1 MSEVKNLLIIIII
14 FVLCN
19 IGCFCWGYLLSNR
32 RAIEQLDKA
41 NQQLAE
47 EQQRYDNLI
56 RESKERIREAEQRV
70 SDIRT
75 ELLGKVSDNGESTK
89 ELSTI
94 IEEIRKQRIDI

>member
-1 MSEVKNLLIIIII
+1 MSEIKNLLIIIII

-19 IGCFCWGYLLSNR
+19 IGCFCWGYILSNR

-75 ELLGKVSDNGESTK
+75 ELLGKVSDNGETTK
-89 ELSTI
+89 ELSAI

>member
-1 MSEVKNLLIIIII
+1 MSEVKNFLIIIII

-19 IGCFCWGYLLSNR
+19 FGCFCWGYLLSNR

-56 RESKERIREAEQRV
+56 RESKERIREAEQRI
-70 SDIRT
+70 SNIRT
-75 ELLGKVSDNGESTK
+75 ELLGKVSNNGETAK
-89 ELSTI
+89 ELTSI
-94 IEEIRKQRIDI
+94 IEQIKRQRIDL

>member
-32 RAIEQLDKA
+32 KAIEQLDKA

-56 RESKERIREAEQRV
+56 RESKERIREAEQRI

-75 ELLGKVSDNGESTK
+75 ELLGKVSNNGETTK

>member
-1 MSEVKNLLIIIII
+1 VSEIKNLLIIIII

-19 IGCFCWGYLLSNR
+19 IGCFCWGYILSNR

-75 ELLGKVSDNGESTK
+75 ELLGKVSDNGETTK
-89 ELSTI
+89 ELSAI

>member
-19 IGCFCWGYLLSNR
+19 IGCFCWGYILSNR

-75 ELLGKVSDNGESTK
+75 ELLGKVSDNGETTK

>member
-19 IGCFCWGYLLSNR
+19 FGCFCWGYILSNR

-75 ELLGKVSDNGESTK
+75 ELLGKVSDNGETTK
-89 ELSTI
+89 ELSAI

>member
-1 MSEVKNLLIIIII
+1 MSEVKNFLIIIII

-19 IGCFCWGYLLSNR
+19 FGCFCWGYLLSNR
-32 RAIEQLDKA
+32 KAIEQLDKA

-56 RESKERIREAEQRV
+56 RESKERIREAEQRI

-75 ELLGKVSDNGESTK
+75 ELLGKVSDNGETTK
-89 ELSTI
+89 ELSAI

>member
-14 FVLCN
+14 FILCN
-19 IGCFCWGYLLSNR
+19 FGCFCWGYILSNR

-75 ELLGKVSDNGESTK
+75 ELLGKVSDNGETAK
-89 ELSTI
+89 ELTSI
-94 IEEIRKQRIDI
+94 IEQIKRQRIDI

>member
-1 MSEVKNLLIIIII
+1 MSEVKNFLIIIII

-56 RESKERIREAEQRV
+56 RESKERIREAEQRI
-70 SDIRT
+70 SNIRT
-75 ELLGKVSDNGESTK
+75 ELLGKVSDNGETTK
-89 ELSTI
+89 ELSAI

>member
-32 RAIEQLDKA
+32 KAIEQLDKA

-56 RESKERIREAEQRV
+56 RESKERIREAEQRI

-75 ELLGKVSDNGESTK
+75 ELLGKVSDNGETTK
-89 ELSTI
+89 ELSAI

>member
-19 IGCFCWGYLLSNR
+19 IGCFCWGYILSNR

-75 ELLGKVSDNGESTK
+75 ELLGKVSDNGETTK
-89 ELSTI
+89 ELSAI

>member
-75 ELLGKVSDNGESTK
+75 ELLGKVSDNGETTK
-89 ELSTI
+89 ELSAI

>member
-1 MSEVKNLLIIIII
+1 MSEVKNFLIIIII

-19 IGCFCWGYLLSNR
+19 FGCFCWGYILSNR
-32 RAIEQLDKA
+32 KAIEQLDKA

-70 SDIRT
+70 SNIRT
-75 ELLGKVSDNGESTK
+75 ELLGKVSDNGETTK
-89 ELSTI
+89 ELSAI

>member
-19 IGCFCWGYLLSNR
+19 FGCFCWGYLLSNR

-75 ELLGKVSDNGESTK
+75 ELLGKVSDNGETTK